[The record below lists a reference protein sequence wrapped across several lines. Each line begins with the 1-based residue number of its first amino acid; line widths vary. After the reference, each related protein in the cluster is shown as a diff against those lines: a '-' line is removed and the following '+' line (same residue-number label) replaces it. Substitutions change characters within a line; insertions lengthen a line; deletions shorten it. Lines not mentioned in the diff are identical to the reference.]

1 MRLRGVNYDV
11 GRVLDG
17 MNWRPAF
24 DPAES
29 RRELEIIRDDLRCN
43 AVKICGEDVGRVI
56 STAADAAALGL
67 DVWLSP
73 ELWDQTAD
81 DTLAYVVAAA
91 EAAEGLRREWP
102 GRITLSVGTELT
114 LFMRGI
120 VEGDT
125 FHERLAHPALWKI
138 LRSGAH
144 NAPLNEFLARTA
156 GAVREVFSG
165 EITYA
170 SLGGEKVDWSAFD
183 VVSVDLYRDATSR
196 EHFTRWLKSFFT
208 HGKPV
213 VITEFGCCT
222 YRGAADAG
230 GRGWEIVDFSELPP
244 RINGDYTRD
253 EAEQAR
259 EVTDLIATFDEGGA
273 DGVFVHTFV
282 SPLNPY
288 SQDPAHDLDM
298 ASYSLVKSYGN
309 RLGELAGMVPQ
320 LPWDTG
326 RMGETYPGLPW
337 EPKESFRAVANAYA
351 ALAADL
357 SGTRPGTS

>member
-24 DPAES
+24 DPAEA
-29 RRELEIIRDDLRCN
+29 RRELEIIRDDLHCN
-43 AVKICGEDVGRVI
+43 AVKICGEDVGRLI

-91 EAAEGLRREWP
+91 EAAEELRRERP
-102 GRITLSVGTELT
+102 GRVTLSVGTEIT

-156 GAVREVFSG
+156 GAVREVFNG
-165 EITYA
+165 DITYA
-170 SLGGEKVDWSAFD
+170 SLAGEKVDWSVFD
-183 VVSVDLYRDATSR
+183 AVSVDMYRDAGSR
-196 EHFTRWLKSFFT
+196 PKFTRLLGSFFA

-213 VITEFGCCT
+213 VITESGCCT
-222 YRGAADAG
+222 YQGAADAG

-244 RINGDYTRD
+244 RLNGDYIRD
-253 EAEQAR
+253 ETEQAR
-259 EVTDLIATFDEGGA
+259 EVTDLISTFAEADVAGA
-273 DGVFVHTFV
+273 FVFTFV
-282 SPLNPY
+282 APLNPY
-288 SQDPAHDLDM
+288 CENPKYDLDM
-298 ASYSLVKSYGN
+298 ANYSLVRSYGN
-309 RLGELAGMVPQ
+309 RLGELTVMLPDI
-320 LPWDTG
+320 PWDTS
-326 RMGETYPGLPW
+326 RMGTTYPDMPW
-337 EPKESFRAVANAYA
+337 EPKESFRAVADTYA

>member
-24 DPAES
+24 DAAET
-29 RRELEIIRDDLRCN
+29 RRELEIIRDDLHCN
-43 AVKICGEDVGRVI
+43 AVKICGEDVGRLI
-56 STAADAAALGL
+56 TTGADAAGLGL

-81 DTLAYVVAAA
+81 DTLGYAVTAA
-91 EAAEGLRREWP
+91 EAAEDLRREWP
-102 GRITLSVGTELT
+102 GRVTLSVGTELT

-144 NAPLNEFLARTA
+144 NAPLNAFLTKAA
-156 GAVREVFSG
+156 GAVREVFNG
-165 EITYA
+165 DITYA
-170 SLGGEKVDWSAFD
+170 SLAGEKVDWSIFD
-183 VVSVDLYRDATSR
+183 VVSVDLYRDASNR
-196 EHFTRWLKSFFT
+196 DWFARWLRSFFA

-213 VITEFGCCT
+213 AITEFGCCT

-244 RINGDYTRD
+244 KLNGDHTRD

-259 EVTDLIATFDEGGA
+259 EVTDLIAIFDQGGA

-288 SQDPAHDLDM
+288 SDNAAYDLDM
-298 ASYSLVKSYGN
+298 ASYSVVKSYGN
-309 RLGELAGMVPQ
+309 RLGELAAALPEI
-320 LPWDTG
+320 PWDTG
-326 RMGETYPGLPW
+326 RMGTTYPDLPW
-337 EPKESFRAVANAYA
+337 EPKESFHAVADAYA
-351 ALAADL
+351 ALAA
-357 SGTRPGTS
+357 R